1 MAPSNPAF
9 SCDCSGW
16 RRLGVSSQL
25 SAGRQGG
32 QITTSAVPCWQLPAP
47 KGRVGLPC
55 WCISVCQGARSPWM
69 DTNSAKWCSVLEC
82 TSAPL
87 AEGLKRR
94 KLAGTAVCSSK
105 GGTSANPGKQICS
118 LVKWRLLEA
127 WEHHQVRQTSGIG
140 WQTSSNTTRRHFST
154 SCNSKQVR

>member
-55 WCISVCQGARSPWM
+55 WCISVCQGARHQFCKMVQCAWVH
-69 DTNSAKWCSVLEC
+69 KCS
-82 TSAPL
+82 TS
-87 AEGLKRR
+87 RR
-94 KLAGTAVCSSK
+94 VEKKKAVCSSK
-105 GGTSANPGKQICS
+105 GGTSANPGKQIFS
-118 LVKWRLLEA
+118 LVKWQLLEA

-140 WQTSSNTTRRHFST
+140 WRTSSNTTRRHFST
-154 SCNSKQVR
+154 SCDPKQVR